1 MSEPRKF
8 TKDDIKEL
16 TFGIESLDHDQR
28 EKVRA
33 HLLRY
38 HDKKGGVFYEES
50 FSQELRKMRD
60 SGAIS
65 EIDYHAVKDAFFG

>member
-8 TKDDIKEL
+8 TKDEIKAI

-28 EKVRA
+28 EKVRS
-33 HLLRY
+33 HLIRL
-38 HDKKGGVFYEES
+38 HDKKSGVFYEES
-50 FSQELRKMRD
+50 FAQELRKMRD
-60 SGAIS
+60 SGDIS